1 MVEKSGIDHTSERMK
16 TMQQKREG
24 RKRSGRMFGMLTGWD
39 IAFHIFNYTVIAS
52 LTFICLFP
60 FLNAIANAFSGNSA
74 IQTGKVV
81 LWPVDFQLDAMIA
94 VLNDQTIIRALWIT
108 VYITVFGTFLNM
120 LFTVMT
126 AYPLSRTDL
135 WGRKYYMNFMI
146 ITMLF
151 SGGMIPGY
159 LLIRELGMI
168 NTLWALMIPGL
179 ISAFN
184 VIIMKTFFQNIPS
197 ELREAAII
205 DGCGNTR
212 YILKVALPLSTASLA
227 TLSLFYAV
235 GHWNTYMSA
244 IIYMN
249 DPALYTLQVKL
260 RNILLLSQLDTSLET
275 MQFTHKL
282 SLIEESLKSAVIV
295 FATTPILL
303 VYPFLQRYFVKGAL
317 LGSVKG

>member
-1 MVEKSGIDHTSERMK
+1 MQGKQLKKS
-16 TMQQKREG
+16 
-24 RKRSGRMFGMLTGWD
+24 SGRLFGMMSGWD
-39 IAFHIFNYTVIAS
+39 IAFHITNYTLIA
-52 LTFICLFP
+52 LFTFVCLFP
-60 FLNAIANAFSGNSA
+60 FLNAVANAFSSNEA
-74 IQTGKVV
+74 IQMGKVV
-81 LWPVDFQLDAMIA
+81 LWPVGFQWDAAIA
-94 VLNDQTIIRALWIT
+94 VINDAAIIRSLWVT
-108 VYITVFGTFLNM
+108 VYITVVGTALNM
-120 LFTVMT
+120 LFTIMT

-135 WGRKYYMNFMI
+135 WGRKYFMNFMI

-151 SGGMIPGY
+151 SGGMVPGY
-159 LLIRELGMI
+159 LLVRELGLI
-168 NTLWALMIPGL
+168 NSLWALMLPGL

-197 ELREAAII
+197 ELRDAAII

-212 YILKVALPLSTASLA
+212 YVLKIALPLSTASLA

-244 IIYMN
+244 ILYLN

-260 RNILLLSQLDTSLET
+260 RNILLLSQMDTSLET

-282 SLIEESLKSAVIV
+282 NVVEESLKSAVIV
-295 FATTPILL
+295 FATLPILL